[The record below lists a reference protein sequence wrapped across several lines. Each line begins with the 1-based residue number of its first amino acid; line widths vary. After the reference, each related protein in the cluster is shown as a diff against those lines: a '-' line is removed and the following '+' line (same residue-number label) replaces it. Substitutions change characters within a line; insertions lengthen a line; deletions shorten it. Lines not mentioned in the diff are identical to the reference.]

1 MVIEKYKSGF
11 QPPSDIPFD
20 DLSCSRQSTLQAGG
34 GDGGDRASV
43 NGSVMGS
50 ISQVIIPRAVT
61 VSSNISILIN
71 NHHFIS
77 VG

>member
-1 MVIEKYKSGF
+1 MVVEKYKSGF
-11 QPPSDIPFD
+11 QPPGDIPFD

-50 ISQVIIPRAVT
+50 MSQVKMIFYFHIFQT
-61 VSSNISILIN
+61 YLGKNY
-71 NHHFIS
+71 
-77 VG
+77 